1 MSNTNNEKY
10 ISIINVNETEYLVKD
25 AKARA
30 DISNIDTDI
39 KSKLD
44 KNTDTE
50 VSGVFNFVNGIQ
62 INGVTVAYDK
72 VTDTVVF
79 I

>member
-10 ISIINVNETEYLVKD
+10 ISVINVNETEYLVKD

-30 DISNIDTDI
+30 DISNMDTDM

-44 KNTDTE
+44 KDADTE
-50 VSGVFNFVNGIQ
+50 VSGIFNFVNGIQ
-62 INGVTVAYDK
+62 INGVTVTYDK
-72 VTDTVVF
+72 ATDTVVF